1 MNSRRFHKH
10 LRNKNIDYRKGRFF
24 VTMQIEHNRSILGTI
39 VGEQCI
45 LNEIG
50 NAVQNE
56 LISLPQKYPE
66 LELGEFV
73 VMPNHL
79 HAIFTIMERPTNKKN
94 HLGFLVGRFKGATAF
109 IYSKQ
114 KCAGKVQ
121 NIGEHLWQIDYWED
135 LISSTDELLHYE
147 RYIRN
152 NPKNWSRDRWGAI
165 TTYMQ
170 GNKNLLDLPKRA
182 FVASQGF
189 SAANLNPRRLPYS
202 KHGTSVPTSR
212 NMPLISTFTSPQERE
227 ILRRALA
234 KKRCIIHVCP
244 QGIPAEHELTP
255 EQRQALAEERLLFLS
270 PQPHGSKQNKQVAT
284 WCNEYV
290 LRHASEIWVG
300 DISLNGMLATMLSSL
315 LPKNIDTYP

>member
-1 MNSRRFHKH
+1 MNERRIYKH
-10 LRNKNIDYRKGRFF
+10 LRNKNINYSKGRFF
-24 VTMQIEHNRSILGTI
+24 VTMQVEHNRSILGTI
-39 VGEQCI
+39 VGERCI
-45 LNEIG
+45 LNEMG
-50 NAVQNE
+50 NAVRNE
-56 LISLPQKYPE
+56 LIALPQKYPE
-66 LELGEFV
+66 LELGDFI

-79 HAIFTIMERPTNKKN
+79 HAIFTIMERTTNKKN

-152 NPKNWSRDRWGAI
+152 NPKNWSRDHWGGV
-165 TTYMQ
+165 TSYML
-170 GNKNLLDLPKRA
+170 GNEELLDLPKRA

-202 KHGTSVPTSR
+202 RHGTSVPTHQD
-212 NMPLISTFTSPQERE
+212 MPLISTFTSSQERE
-227 ILRRALA
+227 VLRRVLT
-234 KKRCIIHVCP
+234 KKQSIIHVCP
-244 QGIPAEHELTP
+244 QGIPTEQELTP
-255 EQRQALAEERLLFLS
+255 EQLQALAENRILFLS
-270 PQPHGSKQNKQVAT
+270 PQPSGSKLNKQVAT

-300 DISLNGMLATMLSSL
+300 DITPNGMLDTMLTAL
-315 LPKNIDTYP
+315 LREK

>member
-1 MNSRRFHKH
+1 MNSRRFYKH
-10 LRNKNIDYRKGRFF
+10 LRNKNIDYSKGRFF
-24 VTMQIEHNRSILGTI
+24 VTMQVEHNRSILGTI

-79 HAIFTIMERPTNKKN
+79 HAIFTIKERATNKKN
-94 HLGFLVGRFKGATAF
+94 HLGFLVGRFKGATTF
-109 IYSKQ
+109 LYGKLKQ
-114 KCAGKVQ
+114 AGKAPD
-121 NIGEHLWQIDYWED
+121 IGEHLWQIDYWED
-135 LISSTDELLHYE
+135 LISSTDEQLHYE

-227 ILRRALA
+227 ILRRALT

-244 QGIPAEHELTP
+244 QGIPAEHELPP

-270 PQPHGSKQNKQVAT
+270 PQPHGSKLNKQVAT

-300 DISLNGMLATMLSSL
+300 DISLNGMLTTMLSSL

>member
-1 MNSRRFHKH
+1 MNERRIYKH
-10 LRNKNIDYRKGRFF
+10 LRNKNINYSKGRFF
-24 VTMQIEHNRSILGTI
+24 VTMQVEHNRSILGTI
-39 VGEQCI
+39 VGERCI
-45 LNEIG
+45 LNEMG
-50 NAVQNE
+50 NAVRNE
-56 LISLPQKYPE
+56 LIALPQKYPE
-66 LELGEFV
+66 LELGDFI
-73 VMPNHL
+73 VMPNNL

-202 KHGTSVPTSR
+202 RHETSVPTPR
-212 NMPLISTFTSPQERE
+212 DIPLISTFTSLQERE
-227 ILRRALA
+227 VLRRALT
-234 KKRCIIHVCP
+234 KKHRIIHVCP
-244 QGIPAEHELTP
+244 QGIPPRQELSP
-255 EQRQALAEERLLFLS
+255 EQQQALAENRLLLLS
-270 PQPHGSKQNKQVAT
+270 PQPSGSRLNKKVAT

-300 DISLNGMLATMLSSL
+300 DITPNGMLHTMLTAL
-315 LPKNIDTYP
+315 LREK

>member
-1 MNSRRFHKH
+1 MNERRIYKH
-10 LRNKNIDYRKGRFF
+10 LRNKNINYSKGRFF
-24 VTMQIEHNRSILGTI
+24 VTMQVEHNRSILGTI
-39 VGEQCI
+39 VGERCI
-45 LNEIG
+45 LNEMG
-50 NAVQNE
+50 NAVRNE
-56 LISLPQKYPE
+56 LIALPQKYPE
-66 LELGEFV
+66 LELGDFI
-73 VMPNHL
+73 VMPNNL

-182 FVASQGF
+182 FVASQEF

-202 KHGTSVPTSR
+202 RHETSVPTPR
-212 NMPLISTFTSPQERE
+212 DIPLISTFTSLQERE
-227 ILRRALA
+227 VLRRALT
-234 KKRCIIHVCP
+234 KKHRIIHVCP
-244 QGIPAEHELTP
+244 QGIPPRQELSP
-255 EQRQALAEERLLFLS
+255 EQQQALAENRLLLLS
-270 PQPHGSKQNKQVAT
+270 PQPSGSRLNKKVAT

-300 DISLNGMLATMLSSL
+300 DITPNGMLHTMLTAL
-315 LPKNIDTYP
+315 LREK